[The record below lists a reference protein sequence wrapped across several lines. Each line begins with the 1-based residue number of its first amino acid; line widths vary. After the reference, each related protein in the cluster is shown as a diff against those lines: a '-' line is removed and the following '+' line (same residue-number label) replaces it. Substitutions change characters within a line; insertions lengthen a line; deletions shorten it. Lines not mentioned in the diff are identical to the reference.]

1 MTSTATRGIGWE
13 EYLQL
18 PLTRYEIIDGE
29 VKELPTPLFKH
40 QMIVSELMLRLGA
53 QIRSE
58 RKGYLL
64 PAPYD
69 VVIRRSPLRTRQ
81 PDLLFISHE
90 RAQTIPD
97 LPNQPR
103 LEIAP
108 DLIIEVLSP
117 SDTASDWLEK
127 LRDYHQIGVREVWVV
142 DPQSA
147 SVEVLGWSEAGW
159 RSLGVFTQD
168 QPIRSEVL
176 GETSIQPATLF
187 ECA

>member
-1 MTSTATRGIGWE
+1 MTSTATRGIRWE

-29 VKELPTPLFKH
+29 MRELPTPLFKH

-81 PDLLFISHE
+81 PDLLFISRE
-90 RAQTIPD
+90 RAQAIPN
-97 LPNQPR
+97 LSEQLR

-108 DLIIEVLSP
+108 DLVIEVLSP
-117 SDTASDWLEK
+117 SDTASEWLEK
-127 LRDYHQIGVREVWVV
+127 LRDCHQIGARWVV
-142 DPQSA
+142 DPRSA
-147 SVEVLGWSEAGW
+147 SAEVLGWSEAGW
-159 RSLGVFTQD
+159 RSLGVFTND

-187 ECA
+187 E

>member
-29 VKELPTPLFKH
+29 VKQLPTPVYKH
-40 QMIVSELMLRLGA
+40 QRIVLRLGRFLDSLA
-53 QIRSE
+53 EENRL
-58 RKGYLL
+58 GAVL

-97 LPNQPR
+97 LPDQPR

-108 DLIIEVLSP
+108 DLVIEVLSP
-117 SDTASDWLEK
+117 SDTASEWLEK

-159 RSLGVFTQD
+159 RSLGVFTND

-176 GETSIQPATLF
+176 GETFIQPATLF
-187 ECA
+187 E